1 MIQRR
6 ARVLRAAL
14 ALGLL
19 ALGWRSAHADDS
31 TPVRL
36 RYGWAPAQSWRAVYS
51 VKREM
56 HLAQDVQTDLGVARF
71 DYAVHPDAKRG
82 SLRLEVRFVSQETAA
97 GPSPLDFT
105 PIVFRA
111 GTDALGHLRGP
122 DVRIGDARPP
132 DLPGIEP
139 DPVAYRQ
146 ILEQAASAWRQ
157 AAFWFPELPERPL
170 APGEEFVSRD
180 DRDLGG
186 GAPGTGMWMRSERRY
201 RLVSVAQGIA
211 RFHVEE
217 DSHVDAAAGS
227 EGVASEQRAEGEA
240 LFDLALGMWTRHE
253 LVSSQR
259 ASFRGAPSAAAAD
272 ATSHSVT
279 TIEMQRLSPGPDRD

>member
-1 MIQRR
+1 LTPRQG
-6 ARVLRAAL
+6 RVLRAAL
-14 ALGLL
+14 AACVL
-19 ALGWRSAHADDS
+19 ALGSGGAHAEDAA
-31 TPVRL
+31 PVRL
-36 RYGWAPAQSWRAVYS
+36 RYGWESGQSWRAVYS

-56 HLAQDVQTDLGVARF
+56 HLAQDVQSDLGVARF
-71 DYAVHPDAKRG
+71 DYTVRSDAKQG
-82 SLRLEVRFVSQETAA
+82 ELRLEVRFVSQETAA

-111 GTDALGHLRGP
+111 GIDALGHLRAP
-122 DVRIGDARPP
+122 DYQIGEARPP

-146 ILEQAASAWRQ
+146 MLEQSAAAWRW

-180 DRDLGG
+180 DRDLGS
-186 GAPGTGMWMRSERRY
+186 GAPGMGMWMRSERHY

-211 RFHVEE
+211 RFRVEE
-217 DSHVDAAAGS
+217 DSHVDAAAGA
-227 EGVASEQRAEGEA
+227 EGVASEQRAKGEA

-253 LVSSQR
+253 IVSSQK
-259 ASFRGAPSAAAAD
+259 ASFHGAPPAVGAGE
-272 ATSHSVT
+272 ATSRSVT
-279 TIEMQRLSPGPDRD
+279 TIEMQRTSAARP